1 MSAAVDL
8 RLDAMR
14 AVDAVIA
21 ALQATFALPNLIDGG
36 NPFLYI
42 AGDPANSKVWIC
54 DVESKIDFDRG
65 GSRALITVDRLDYV
79 PSNLHLY
86 NYSQGNFSDQAEL
99 SDLGT
104 TVVIASCEGGN
115 KYQSEQL
122 GSIVYQI
129 IKLFRR
135 ELMREFQLHSIVPL
149 SVSRPSNVEQA
160 IGGPWITNVT
170 LKVETQERVKIT
182 ELANH
187 LNSLQIK
194 SVFQGNLAAIQ
205 KVSLD
210 CE

>member
-1 MSAAVDL
+1 
-8 RLDAMR
+8 MR

-21 ALQATFALPNLIDGG
+21 ALQATFSLPTLIDGG
-36 NPFLYI
+36 NPFLFV

-79 PSNLHLY
+79 PGNLHLY
-86 NYSQGNFSDQAEL
+86 NYSQGNFSDQSEL
-99 SDLGT
+99 SDLGAT
-104 TVVIASCEGGN
+104 TIIISCEGGN

-149 SVSRPSNVEQA
+149 SVSRPSNIEQA

-170 LKVETQERVKIT
+170 VKVETQERVKIT
-182 ELANH
+182 EIANH
-187 LNSLQIK
+187 LNALNIK

-205 KVSLD
+205 QVTLD
-210 CE
+210 GG